1 MDLNIYMDNT
11 KEFQVL
17 LQTKVKVMARL
28 ALDKNL
34 QLCLAYKHY
43 EINQVNFIDF
53 RNLVLMF
60 NIWTLM
66 WIILSRFLFFFYKP
80 QQEDNYIIFFLGQ
93 PNLKTFP
100 PTQGGSIL
108 CSSSSSIVQKQ
119 QPWGTSQTHSPQQWV
134 RRTWEKRLQMTI
146 FKDIDAFLKLIGLSQ
161 KYLQYILLLVTGTN
175 DCHFLFPD
183 N

>member
-1 MDLNIYMDNT
+1 MDDT
-11 KEFQVL
+11 REFEVL

-34 QLCLAYKHY
+34 QLCLAYKQY

-66 WIILSRFLFFFYKP
+66 WIILSLSLSFLTSHGKKTTISFF
-80 QQEDNYIIFFLGQ
+80 FFLGQ

-108 CSSSSSIVQKQ
+108 CSSGYSIVQKQ
-119 QPWGTSQTHSPQQWV
+119 QPWSTS
-134 RRTWEKRLQMTI
+134 
-146 FKDIDAFLKLIGLSQ
+146 
-161 KYLQYILLLVTGTN
+161 
-175 DCHFLFPD
+175 
-183 N
+183 

>member
-34 QLCLAYKHY
+34 QLCLAYKQY

-66 WIILSRFLFFFYKP
+66 WIILSRFFSFLFFF
-80 QQEDNYIIFFLGQ
+80 
-93 PNLKTFP
+93 
-100 PTQGGSIL
+100 
-108 CSSSSSIVQKQ
+108 
-119 QPWGTSQTHSPQQWV
+119 
-134 RRTWEKRLQMTI
+134 
-146 FKDIDAFLKLIGLSQ
+146 
-161 KYLQYILLLVTGTN
+161 
-175 DCHFLFPD
+175 
-183 N
+183 